1 MISLFTRFEIHQLI
15 MRQPVFMLIKTVVY
29 SNGTIQYLY
38 GFSSI
43 LNYSISMSHD
53 DDGKLHSINFRIH
66 LCSDILGL
74 NAGYH

>member
-1 MISLFTRFEIHQLI
+1 

-43 LNYSISMSHD
+43 LSIVFAWHLTGLSMSHD

-66 LCSDILGL
+66 LCSDMLGL
-74 NAGYH
+74 NASYH

>member
-1 MISLFTRFEIHQLI
+1 
-15 MRQPVFMLIKTVVY
+15 MLIKTVYY
-29 SNGTIQYLY
+29 STTIQHLY

-66 LCSDILGL
+66 LCSDMLGL
-74 NAGYH
+74 NASYH